1 MISKTIDGMIIDGQY
16 GNNPGEVYFEIGY
29 IPQAT
34 EYLVLYSPSPAPADD
49 AEWYFT
55 LFSSTKGTLSHLK
68 SGTKYVFKVT
78 ATSPEANKMNTYNF
92 SNPVEKFV
100 P

>member
-1 MISKTIDGMIIDGQY
+1 MIPNAVVGKHIMD
-16 GNNPGEVYFEIGY
+16 EVSML
-29 IPQAT
+29 QAWR
-34 EYLVLYSPSPAPADD
+34 EYLVLYSPTQAPADD

>member
-1 MISKTIDGMIIDGQY
+1 MIPNAVVGKHIMD
-16 GNNPGEVYFEIGY
+16 EVSML
-29 IPQAT
+29 QAWR
-34 EYLVLYSPSPAPADD
+34 EYLVLYSPTPAPADD

-68 SGTKYVFKVT
+68 SGTQYVFKVT
-78 ATSPEANKMNTYNF
+78 ATRPEANKMNTYSF